1 VSLQVGVATL
11 DCTPPAG
18 LAMSGFAART
28 ERAAGAHDA
37 ITVRALAVDETVLV
51 TVDACGLHED
61 FCARV
66 RAKVPGTVVLTATHT
81 HGGPAT
87 VPGRLGGP
95 VDPGYLDALHVA
107 CVAAARH
114 ARAVRES
121 ANLEVGVAADPGVA
135 RNRRRADGP
144 VFAPLTVARFRR
156 PDGRIA
162 ASVVSYP
169 CHPVVLGPDNLLW
182 TADYPGVVR
191 GVVEAADPG
200 SVCLFLTGCC
210 GELNTGHSAHASMTL
225 EGAGD
230 RSFAAAER
238 IGRLIGLAALA
249 APTRQLSDPPG
260 AAAASGEIALP
271 LQPADPAATATLSEG
286 WASEMATADLGRR
299 ALLCSWEDWA
309 REVAPRTATSWTAR
323 VTVLRWGG
331 LRIVA
336 LPGEPFSVTA
346 RRTAELVPGECL
358 VIGYADGSPGYLPPA
373 EEFPYGGYEIDE
385 AHRYYGM
392 PAPFAPGAAESLTQ
406 LAADLAGQL

>member
-1 VSLQVGVATL
+1 VGVATR

-18 LAMSGFAART
+18 LAMSGFAARPG
-28 ERAAGAHDA
+28 RAAGTHDA

-66 RAKVPGTVVLTATHT
+66 QAKVPGTVVLTATHT

-95 VDPGYLDALHVA
+95 VDPGYLEALHAA
-107 CVAAARH
+107 CVAAARAAYA
-114 ARAVRES
+114 AREN
-121 ANLEVGVAADPGVA
+121 ANVEVGVGADPGVA
-135 RNRRRADGP
+135 RNRRRVDGP

-156 PDGRIA
+156 ADGRLLA
-162 ASVVSYP
+162 CVVSYP
-169 CHPVVLGPDNLLW
+169 CHPVVLGPENLLW

-191 GVVEAADPG
+191 AVVEAADPG

-238 IGRLIGLAALA
+238 IGRRIGLAALA
-249 APTRQLSDPPG
+249 APTRKLSDPSG
-260 AAAASGEIALP
+260 AAAVSGEIALP
-271 LQPADPAATATLSEG
+271 LQSADPAATATLAAG
-286 WASEMATADLGRR
+286 WASEMATADPGRR
-299 ALLCSWEDWA
+299 ALLRSWLDWA
-309 REVAPRTATSWTAR
+309 REIAPRTATSWTAR

-346 RRTAELVPGECL
+346 RRTTELVPGECL

-406 LAADLAGQL
+406 LAAGLAGQL

>member
-1 VSLQVGVATL
+1 
-11 DCTPPAG
+11 
-18 LAMSGFAART
+18 MSGFAART
-28 ERAAGAHDA
+28 ERAAGAHDP

-61 FCARV
+61 FCAQV
-66 RAKVPGTVVLTATHT
+66 RAEVPGTVVLTATHT
-81 HGGPAT
+81 HAGPAT

-95 VDPGYLDALHVA
+95 VDPGYLDALRAA
-107 CVAAARH
+107 CVAAIRDARDSRQP
-114 ARAVRES
+114 ATAE
-121 ANLEVGVAADPGVA
+121 AGVAADPGVA
-135 RNRRRADGP
+135 RNRRRVDGP
-144 VFAPLTVARFRR
+144 VFAPLTVARFRGA
-156 PDGRIA
+156 DGRLL

-191 GVVEAADPG
+191 AVVEEADPG
-200 SVCLFLTGCC
+200 SVCLFVTGCC

-225 EGAGD
+225 AGAGD

-238 IGRLIGLAALA
+238 IGRRIGLAALA
-249 APTRQLSDPPG
+249 VPTREIPDPPG
-260 AAAASGEIALP
+260 TAAASGELALP
-271 LQPADPAATATLSEG
+271 LRPADPADTAALAAE
-286 WASEMATADLGRR
+286 WAREMVTADPARR
-299 ALLCSWEDWA
+299 ALLTNWLDWA
-309 REVAPRTATSWTAR
+309 RAAAPCSATSWTAR

-346 RRTAELVPGECL
+346 RRIAELVPGECL

-373 EEFPYGGYEIDE
+373 EEFPYGGYEVDE

-406 LAADLAGQL
+406 LAAGLAEQV